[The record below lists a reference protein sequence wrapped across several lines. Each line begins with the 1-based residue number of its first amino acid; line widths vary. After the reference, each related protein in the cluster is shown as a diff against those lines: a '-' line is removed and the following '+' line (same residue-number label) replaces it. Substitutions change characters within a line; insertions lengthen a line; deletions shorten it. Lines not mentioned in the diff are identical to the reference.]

1 MGSGTHQNLSCNADF
16 FSTTVGIETLL
27 SLFVILFD
35 KECPFSN
42 ALLIV
47 SFNENI
53 PFAVGSGTTI
63 PFYKQSRLLASGHS
77 FEYIGSGTNLIE
89 SLPSRGGVAVQENEV
104 DDRNGGL
111 TIFTSTDQAGN
122 FRIGDGVVIDQQS
135 GTITGTF
142 YSKSLFSTITPFI
155 LALGGD

>member
-47 SFNENI
+47 SFNENM
-53 PFAVGSGTTI
+53 PFAEPTVVSFYLELLGTKASI
-63 PFYKQSRLLASGHS
+63 SFLNVVLLPDCDA
-77 FEYIGSGTNLIE
+77 
-89 SLPSRGGVAVQENEV
+89 R
-104 DDRNGGL
+104 
-111 TIFTSTDQAGN
+111 
-122 FRIGDGVVIDQQS
+122 
-135 GTITGTF
+135 
-142 YSKSLFSTITPFI
+142 
-155 LALGGD
+155 